1 MIVLVTKAE
10 KESTSAILLEQ
21 TMDILVAGLLA
32 EVILVGHYSI
42 ARKAEGAAERLIW
55 SLILILLRLALKT
68 LVEVEWVVWGH

>member
-32 EVILVGHYSI
+32 EAILVIWASSTI
-42 ARKAEGAAERLIW
+42 KAEVAAKCPGVPIFLVRM
-55 SLILILLRLALKT
+55 ALKI
-68 LVEVEWVVWGH
+68 LVEVE